1 MVEDGRPFCPQCR
14 APQVRVQVAT
24 PDLEGPAGPD
34 SVRPGSAN
42 SGSQNAGSA
51 PEHTF
56 PDTPQT
62 RTGTQA
68 SGLDRRIAVRAAIQA
83 GILGLLISVLPFV
96 GIMLTGGLAV
106 YLYRRASGMSLTAS
120 LGSRLGGA
128 AGAVSFAI
136 SSVFMTVRIFV
147 FHAVQEYQ
155 DVMLKVAQALG
166 LNSADPEVQDMI
178 HRLSSP
184 SGLAITL
191 LFSLVIAVALAA
203 IGGALTSAVLRPRS
217 RG

>member
-1 MVEDGRPFCPQCR
+1 
-14 APQVRVQVAT
+14 
-24 PDLEGPAGPD
+24 
-34 SVRPGSAN
+34 
-42 SGSQNAGSA
+42 
-51 PEHTF
+51 
-56 PDTPQT
+56 
-62 RTGTQA
+62 
-68 SGLDRRIAVRAAIQA
+68 
-83 GILGLLISVLPFV
+83 
-96 GIMLTGGLAV
+96 MLTGGLAV
-106 YLYRRASGMSLTAS
+106 YLYRRASGLSLTAS

-166 LNSADPEVQDMI
+166 LNSADPDVQEMI
-178 HRLSSP
+178 HRLTSP

-203 IGGALTSAVLRPRS
+203 IGGALASAVLRPHPRP
-217 RG
+217 